1 MPNCITM
8 DLPDQ
13 VQVTARVEQTEIS
26 EEEISALV
34 LRSQKGEANAF
45 SEVVA
50 ILEPRLH
57 RQALFLAGDEH
68 EALDLLQETLLQAWK
83 HLDRFDGRAQLFTWL
98 CGIML
103 HRHYDW
109 LRRVRTRA
117 FAIFTDRLDESVP
130 EETMSPSAR
139 LEQFERARLM
149 RGCLDALPPPQ
160 RAVIYLRFYT
170 GESLEGI
177 AAVVRCS
184 LGTVKS
190 RLFHGL
196 RRLAKMQK
204 IKELQNNEL
213 GER

>member
-1 MPNCITM
+1 MTM

-13 VQVTARVEQTEIS
+13 VPLAARVEPTEIS
-26 EEEISALV
+26 EEEVSALV
-34 LRSQKGEANAF
+34 FRSQKGEANAF
-45 SEVVA
+45 SELVA

-83 HLDRFDGRAQLFTWL
+83 HLDRFDGRARLFSWL

-130 EETMSPSAR
+130 EETASPSA
-139 LEQFERARLM
+139 
-149 RGCLDALPPPQ
+149 
-160 RAVIYLRFYT
+160 
-170 GESLEGI
+170 SLE
-177 AAVVRCS
+177 
-184 LGTVKS
+184 
-190 RLFHGL
+190 
-196 RRLAKMQK
+196 
-204 IKELQNNEL
+204 
-213 GER
+213 